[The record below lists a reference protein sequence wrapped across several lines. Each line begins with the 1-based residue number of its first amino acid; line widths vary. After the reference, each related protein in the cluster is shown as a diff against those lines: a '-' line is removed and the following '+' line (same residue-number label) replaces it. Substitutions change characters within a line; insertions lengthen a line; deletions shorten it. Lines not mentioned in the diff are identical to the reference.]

1 MHPETEE
8 PYASQG
14 GPAGPAAFQSTH
26 WTVVLEAARQD
37 SPSGQAALAVL
48 YQTYRHPVYAFIRRS
63 GQPVDEAADLT
74 QDFFA
79 RLLERNWLASIT
91 REGGRFRS
99 VLLTAVKHFLANERD
114 HARTQRRGGGQPLL
128 SIDDESPEIHYQ
140 AEPVE
145 RVTPELLFERRWA
158 LRMLEKVLERLRH
171 EYLRAE
177 KADLFEELKVF
188 LSGSARPMP
197 HAELAAKYE
206 ISVSA
211 VGVAVHRLRRRYG
224 ELLRQEIARTV
235 NDPQEVDDEIRHLIT
250 VLGR

>member
-1 MHPETEE
+1 MPANRSPGSPRLHEPLTGERFVMALRYLFHIRVEACGKTVATLLYCIIAAMHTGTEE
-8 PYASQG
+8 PHASEG
-14 GPAGPAAFQSTH
+14 GPAAFQSTH

-37 SPSGQAALAVL
+37 SPSGQSALAVL
-48 YQTYRHPVYAFIRRS
+48 YQTYRYPIYAFIRRS
-63 GQPVDEAADLT
+63 DHSPDEAEDLT

-79 RLLERNWLASIT
+79 RLLEKNWLASIT

-158 LRMLEKVLERLRH
+158 LQILEKVLERLRQ
-171 EYLRAE
+171 EYDRTE
-177 KADLFEELKVF
+177 KADIFQELKIYM
-188 LSGSARPMP
+188 SGS
-197 HAELAAKYE
+197 E
-206 ISVSA
+206 
-211 VGVAVHRLRRRYG
+211 
-224 ELLRQEIARTV
+224 
-235 NDPQEVDDEIRHLIT
+235 
-250 VLGR
+250 

>member
-128 SIDDESPEIHYQ
+128 SIDDESPEIRYQ
-140 AEPVE
+140 AEPVM
-145 RVTPELLFERRWA
+145 TLPEQQHDQRREQGFGEDRSCGGNARA
-158 LRMLEKVLERLRH
+158 LRC
-171 EYLRAE
+171 
-177 KADLFEELKVF
+177 
-188 LSGSARPMP
+188 
-197 HAELAAKYE
+197 
-206 ISVSA
+206 
-211 VGVAVHRLRRRYG
+211 
-224 ELLRQEIARTV
+224 LRQMEGWHPPKVQGQSIAQARKRRIICGGPAPTGAHLT
-235 NDPQEVDDEIRHLIT
+235 RHGSIA
-250 VLGR
+250 